1 MKTQRYKFEMQVE
14 RASIESTDWLKREFK
29 TILESEKD
37 FTRKADY
44 IGYSILGMDNKIN
57 GIDEEI
63 KELQEL
69 KKNLK
74 AAKEVAVT
82 VGAEVF
88 TEYGINKIEGI
99 GVSSITL
106 TKEQIKT
113 KTTLKILNEDAL
125 IKEGFFKVVIDEKAI
140 LEAYS
145 KADERKSLLGYCTV
159 LLNNEKIPKKLKI
172 NKKRTSNNSIYEKIE
187 EVA

>member
-1 MKTQRYKFEMQVE
+1 MKTQRYRFEMQVE
-14 RASIESTDWLKREFK
+14 RAAVESKDWLKREFK

-44 IGYSILGMDNKIN
+44 IGYSILGIDKKIV

-74 AAKEVAVT
+74 AAKEVAAT
-82 VGAEVF
+82 VGAEIF
-88 TEYGINKIEGI
+88 TEYGINKLEGMGI
-99 GVSSITL
+99 SSITL

-113 KTTLKILNEDAL
+113 KTKLRILNEDAL
-125 IKEGFFKVVIDEKAI
+125 LKEGYFKVVLDEEAI
-140 LEAYS
+140 IQAYS
-145 KADERKSLLGYCTV
+145 KADERKELLDFCEVSLES
-159 LLNNEKIPKKLKI
+159 EKIPSKLKI
-172 NKKRTSNNSIYEKIE
+172 NKKKGINSDLEKIE

>member
-14 RASIESTDWLKREFK
+14 RAAVESTDWLKREFK

-44 IGYSILGMDNKIN
+44 IGYSILGIDKKIS

-74 AAKEVAVT
+74 AAKEITVT
-82 VGAEVF
+82 TGAEIF
-88 TEYGINKIEGI
+88 AEYGIKKIEGI

-125 IKEGFFKVVIDEKAI
+125 IKEGFFKVVIDEEAI
-140 LEAYS
+140 IEAYS
-145 KADERKSLLGYCTV
+145 KADERKSLLGHCTV
-159 LLNNEKIPKKLKI
+159 SLISEKIPSKLKI
-172 NKKRTSNNSIYEKIE
+172 NKKRTSNNSIYEKVE